1 MRDSF
6 VIYANYGRKTQKLS
20 MEQRGFLFT
29 AILAYECGEE
39 LPELDDMTATAFE
52 FIKDDLDANRQR
64 YEAVCEKNRENANKR
79 WQDRKKSDATACD
92 RNRMDAN
99 HAEHEHDNEH
109 EHEHEHECVV
119 NTARARAR
127 EDTHDTP
134 DDTTSK
140 NDVIRIPTIDAV
152 ADENAERGYG
162 LTFESMQGFME
173 YNKSRSWRMDW
184 KTALKKWAEKEH
196 KGKPPD
202 NKGKKN
208 AFTNFENQHSY
219 DFDALER
226 TILSKPPI
234 GGAHGAVNTG

>member
-1 MRDSF
+1 MNEAFTFYASF
-6 VIYANYGRKTQKLS
+6 YESIKNLKKSADRLKVYDAICEYGITGEAPDCDGVARSIFMLIKPVIDANLAKREAGAKGGKAESKAEAKRKQNESKAEAKEKEPSTD
-20 MEQRGFLFT
+20 
-29 AILAYECGEE
+29 I
-39 LPELDDMTATAFE
+39 ELDID
-52 FIKDDLDANRQR
+52 KDIDID
-64 YEAVCEKNRENANKR
+64 K
-79 WQDRKKSDATACD
+79 
-92 RNRMDAN
+92 
-99 HAEHEHDNEH
+99 
-109 EHEHEHECVV
+109 EHECVV
-119 NTARARAR
+119 TARARAR
-127 EDTHDTP
+127 EGTHDTP